1 MLDFI
6 YYPVSV
12 ILWFWH
18 IVFGTLFDP
27 ASGLAWALSVTF
39 LVFTLRAILFPTAI
53 RQARAQRSLQRL
65 QPQIA
70 ALKRKYAG
78 DRQGLAVALQ
88 ALQRDNGVS
97 PFRSLLPALLQVPVF
112 LGLLH
117 VLRSFNRTGAPLFM
131 SAADNANTGNY
142 FFSAPDVQSFLH
154 AKLLGAPLAATISS
168 TPAQL
173 AAYGDVTRL
182 DVALVAIP
190 LMLIAAVATHF
201 TTRAAI
207 GSQHGRAP
215 STPQTAVMNW
225 LMLWAFPLGVLV
237 AGAFLPVAILV
248 YWLSNNAWTLV
259 QQHVVIRA
267 LDRQD
272 ADGAGRLPGPGN
284 PRGRR
289 WPISGDPPEAPIGP

>member
-6 YYPVSV
+6 YYPVSA

-18 IVFGTLFDP
+18 TVFGTLIDP
-27 ASGLAWALSVTF
+27 ASGLAWALSVAF
-39 LVFTLRAILFPTAI
+39 LVFTLRAILFPTAV
-53 RQARAQRSLQRL
+53 RQARAQRSLRRL

-70 ALKRKYAG
+70 ALKKKHAG
-78 DRQGLAVALQ
+78 DRQALAVALQ
-88 ALQRDNGVS
+88 ALQKANGVN
-97 PFRSLLPALLQVPVF
+97 PFSSLLPALLQVPVF

-131 SAADNANTGNY
+131 SAADNYNTPNY
-142 FFSAPDVQSFLH
+142 FFSAGDVQSFLQ
-154 AKLLGAPLAATISS
+154 AKLLGAPLAASIGS

-182 DVALVAIP
+182 DVALVAVP

-201 TTRAAI
+201 TSRAAI
-207 GSQHGRAP
+207 ARQRGLVE
-215 STPQTAVMNW
+215 STPQTAIMNR

-259 QQHVVIRA
+259 QQHVVMRA

-272 ADGAGRLPGPGN
+272 ADGAGRLPGPGD

-289 WPISGDPPEAPIGP
+289 RRISGDPPEDPIGP

>member
-6 YYPVSV
+6 YYPVSA

-18 IVFGTLFDP
+18 TVFATLIDP
-27 ASGLAWALSVTF
+27 ASGLAWALSVAF
-39 LVFTLRAILFPTAI
+39 LVFTLRAILFPTAV
-53 RQARAQRSLQRL
+53 RQARAQRSLRRL

-70 ALKRKYAG
+70 ALKKKHAG
-78 DRQGLAVALQ
+78 DRQALAVALQ
-88 ALQRDNGVS
+88 ALQKANGVN
-97 PFRSLLPALLQVPVF
+97 PFSSLLPALLQVPVF

-131 SAADNANTGNY
+131 SAADNYNTPNY
-142 FFSAPDVQSFLH
+142 FFSAGDVQSFLQ

-182 DVALVAIP
+182 DVALVAVP

-201 TTRAAI
+201 TSRAAI
-207 GSQHGRAP
+207 ASQRGLTE
-215 STPQTAVMNW
+215 STPQTTIMNW
-225 LMLWAFPLGVLV
+225 LMLWVFPLGVLV
-237 AGAFLPVAILV
+237 AGAFLPVAILA

-259 QQHVVIRA
+259 QQHVVMRA

-272 ADGAGRLPGPGN
+272 ADGAGRLPGPGD
-284 PRGRR
+284 PRERR
-289 WPISGDPPEAPIGP
+289 RRISGDPPEDPIGP